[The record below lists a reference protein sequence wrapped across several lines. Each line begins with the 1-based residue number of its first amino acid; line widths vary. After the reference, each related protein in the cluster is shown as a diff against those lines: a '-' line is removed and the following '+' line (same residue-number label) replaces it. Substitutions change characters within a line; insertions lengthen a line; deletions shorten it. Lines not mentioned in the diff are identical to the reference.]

1 MGSLDGGHEH
11 GESLRVHIDERT
23 VAISSTEEEM
33 SSAIDRKIIIGEGRP
48 IFLSSNFSVSSV
60 LPTRLEQANAPY
72 RHAGITGQQKS

>member
-1 MGSLDGGHEH
+1 
-11 GESLRVHIDERT
+11 
-23 VAISSTEEEM
+23 M